1 MRTIYCILFI
11 SFLNGCITPKTSY
24 YSYKLNSYIIDSTS
38 RRWLSTINVLS
49 FDDYLFEFRTHSNLV
64 NKIPFK
70 PKLNGTPDTIF
81 ASLEVDTISVYLLEN
96 KNLNYFEL
104 DSFAA
109 QSKIVKTGKLWQKEF
124 GYRFDSSDL
133 MRHIPNPYIKPI
145 DTLIKNI
152 NCYYITVHKPN
163 ISAGD
168 FKEIKV
174 ILVKEP
180 RFNSLFKI
188 GGSVFPDKDYC
199 VVGMCGYN
207 YSNRDGF
214 AYEIDSLRA
223 LTKKEINICQSII
236 AKTKAVKKEGN
247 N

>member
-1 MRTIYCILFI
+1 MRIIYWVLLILCLI
-11 SFLNGCITPKTSY
+11 GCSTPKTSY

-49 FDDYLFEFRTHSNLV
+49 FDDYLFEFRMTQSLIGEMPN
-64 NKIPFK
+64 K
-70 PKLNGTPDTIF
+70 PKFNGTQDAI
-81 ASLEVDTISVYLLEN
+81 SLSIEINTKGVYLLQN
-96 KNLNYFEL
+96 KNLNYCEL

-133 MRHIPNPYIKPI
+133 MRHIPNPYLKPI
-145 DTLIKNI
+145 DTLINNI
-152 NCYYITVHKPN
+152 NCYYITIHKPN

-168 FKEIKV
+168 FKEIKI
-174 ILVKEP
+174 ILVKKP
-180 RFNSLFKI
+180 RLNSLFKI

-207 YSNRDGF
+207 YSNKDGF
-214 AYEIDSLRA
+214 VYEIDSLRP

-236 AKTKAVKKEGN
+236 AKTKTEIKN
-247 N
+247 Y